1 MPAGPRHHI
10 VVVEAFQGRLE
21 FLSDDPLELSVAEGL
36 GLPWDELA
44 VLLDCRVTVLGWEK
58 WYAYEGSYGS
68 PFTWAARPAT
78 RPIAPKGI
86 PDPSHTF
93 HSGLVRRVP
102 VAARDPGSG
111 RALTIPLSPLARGL
125 VSERDLL
132 FFVSYC
138 LREELIELARRDG
151 YQLVVF
157 PLWGGLGY
165 LTQLSRAM
173 NAEVLLRAPTVVV
186 ATDPSSIRQQVNQE
200 GAWNKQATMR
210 RQMEDVSVALAD
222 EVLAFGPR
230 GSNVASRRRLP
241 ERSAPIQA
249 PRRLPSSL
257 LEAMAQAAEEH
268 RPRGEG
274 LSFFLCEPQ
283 QADAGVLCA
292 LDAVSLL
299 NQRGTRLD
307 RPLAASGPDAIFAP
321 MRPRGFRE
329 YWSARGFVRDLIRER
344 QWSWEDGPADA
355 HRASSR
361 YAVRLYPSFFEHLPN
376 VWQELARGS
385 LVVLSA
391 ASAEG
396 LSPGEPVA
404 SELLINGETTPE
416 RLANKMEQLAHLNH
430 EELDALRRE
439 LCQKVLVAHRGDAR
453 IERLKETA
461 EMFSRLM
468 SSTPCSPSLGRAALL
483 LLDRRRDLRD
493 LAGESA
499 LPRPDPA
506 SQNRSLTVVVTCYR
520 LGELVREAVE
530 SVWESRRRPDEVLV
544 IDDGSDD
551 AETLECLRGL
561 ERKAS
566 ECGLPLRV
574 IHQPNRGLAGARN
587 RGLAEA
593 AGDYISFLDGDDLV
607 DPEFYQLA
615 VPLLTEYPELGGVA
629 AWADIFGESVEPG
642 FWNDPQPELPA
653 LLVQNSVV
661 VPCVSPTEV
670 IRALGGYDSNL
681 RYNYEDW
688 ELSIRLLAS
697 GWPIVTLPSFLVK
710 YRVRPDSL
718 YRTMT
723 DVQNQVMRERI
734 YSEHQQTVSRFAF
747 ELPMMIEDRLGRL
760 IYPSEKPP
768 SLLRRLVAIRSNA
781 RRLFGWLAR

>member
-1 MPAGPRHHI
+1 
-10 VVVEAFQGRLE
+10 
-21 FLSDDPLELSVAEGL
+21 
-36 GLPWDELA
+36 
-44 VLLDCRVTVLGWEK
+44 
-58 WYAYEGSYGS
+58 
-68 PFTWAARPAT
+68 
-78 RPIAPKGI
+78 
-86 PDPSHTF
+86 
-93 HSGLVRRVP
+93 
-102 VAARDPGSG
+102 
-111 RALTIPLSPLARGL
+111 
-125 VSERDLL
+125 
-132 FFVSYC
+132 
-138 LREELIELARRDG
+138 
-151 YQLVVF
+151 
-157 PLWGGLGY
+157 
-165 LTQLSRAM
+165 
-173 NAEVLLRAPTVVV
+173 
-186 ATDPSSIRQQVNQE
+186 
-200 GAWNKQATMR
+200 
-210 RQMEDVSVALAD
+210 
-222 EVLAFGPR
+222 
-230 GSNVASRRRLP
+230 
-241 ERSAPIQA
+241 
-249 PRRLPSSL
+249 
-257 LEAMAQAAEEH
+257 
-268 RPRGEG
+268 
-274 LSFFLCEPQ
+274 
-283 QADAGVLCA
+283 
-292 LDAVSLL
+292 
-299 NQRGTRLD
+299 
-307 RPLAASGPDAIFAP
+307 
-321 MRPRGFRE
+321 
-329 YWSARGFVRDLIRER
+329 
-344 QWSWEDGPADA
+344 
-355 HRASSR
+355 
-361 YAVRLYPSFFEHLPN
+361 
-376 VWQELARGS
+376 
-385 LVVLSA
+385 LSA

-661 VPCVSPTEV
+661 VPCVSPTDV